1 MNLITPKIDKRSFQA
16 LLRQAQALAPFYTP
30 VIPEQPGRIPEQ
42 PGWIPGQPGE
52 PGQALL
58 NIYLHLQEQVL
69 GRLNRAPD
77 KNFVAFLD
85 MMGFKLL
92 PAQSAQAAV
101 TFTLAN
107 GTTEHVLVPQG
118 TLLSGQAAGGEAIF
132 QTQQDLLVTPA
143 ILQQVFSYDA
153 SRDSIHEHKQS
164 DKEPIPFTV
173 FDGENKQEHS
183 LYLGH
188 ADLFNQKKTTKI
200 EVEFILAEPASD
212 GSNLAMLWE
221 YFDGDRWAIITRFD
235 RDRKTGKFN
244 DQDGTG
250 LLTRSG
256 VMVLTK
262 GNTGEIAETE
272 VGGVKTRWIRCRI
285 VSGLPRAA
293 SIRLPVINNVRIGVN
308 PIAAFTPDLAFSN
321 DIPLNLEEIK
331 LSMEAISAD
340 LKFAQDSPDQ
350 TRKIIHLQNP
360 GGALI
365 VGDFLLLD
373 NTFDGVEIRE
383 ITAINN
389 GDITLNEVL
398 RFRYDTTSTV
408 SLHTALRPGGTLVK
422 VKSLEGV
429 EVSENSKVSLFHRG
443 QKEDAD
449 LTGISS
455 NKTDLTL
462 VRGVN
467 AASKPFYIKG
477 DAIKVTPKIKPFGE
491 LPQVFDAFYI
501 ASDEAFSKKGAEVT
515 LKIDSELHKPE
526 PPNPVPT
533 DFQTKIKAAI
543 EKLNP
548 VLSWEYW
555 NGKSWRGIRVTD
567 TTNRFLKEGSR
578 TISFTC
584 PDNIEKVEA
593 NGEEKFWIR
602 ARIIDGDYGREILIE
617 PKGAGTEVDI
627 KKGHIYFPIISDL
640 KIDYK
645 TVREGPLECL
655 TLNNLN
661 FENHTE
667 DAIDENRVF
676 APFAV
681 LPEQFPGLF
690 LGFDKAL
697 TGGPLKILF
706 DVEEQF
712 PDQDE
717 RLKMPWFYW
726 NGTDWAQLNVVDET
740 ENLTRIG
747 LLEFVTGR
755 NFARRTLFGKEQFWL
770 KASVVEGSHPKPP
783 RIKSIHPNTTYALQA
798 DVANNELA
806 GSSNGTGNQEFTLQH
821 PLVISQ
827 RVFVREPFPPDEE
840 EQQAIRKEEGKDA
853 IREKKNEF
861 GETVETLV
869 TWHEVEDFDE
879 SGAKSRHYTIDRRLG
894 KIKFGDGTRGL
905 VPPVGADNIIVS
917 YTFGGGKNGNVPV
930 AAISGLKSAVPFVN
944 AVTNPLAAD
953 GGSETETLESVLV
966 SAPLRLKNRGRAV
979 TPEDFESLAKSVS
992 RKVARAKCLP
1002 NIDGNKDEAPG
1013 WVTVMIVPDS
1023 DGAKPQPSR
1032 LLLKVVTEGLEKLS
1046 ANAVA
1051 GPGHIHVTGP
1061 GYSEVIVEASV
1072 VPASLDKAAAVEAA
1086 VNGKLKKYIHPL
1098 TGGPHGTG
1106 WEFGREI
1113 CLSDIFA
1120 LIEGIED
1127 VDHVEKIVLRVN
1139 GKPYEGNV
1147 RLDKYSL
1154 PFSGEH
1160 EISITLGGARD
1171 SSDPCKVFK
1180 TECAEQKE
1188 IKLVECEEK
1197 KTEA

>member
-1 MNLITPKIDKRSFQA
+1 MNLITPKIDARGFQA
-16 LLRQAQALAPFYTP
+16 LLRQAQSLAPFYA
-30 VIPEQPGRIPEQ
+30 PEWIAGRQ
-42 PGWIPGQPGE
+42 GE

-69 GRLNRAPD
+69 GRLNRTPD

-92 PAQSAQAAV
+92 PAQPAQAGV

-107 GTTEHVLVPQG
+107 GTTEHVLVPRG

-143 ILQQVFSYDA
+143 ILQQVYSYDA

-188 ADLFNQKKTTKI
+188 ADLFNQKKPTKI
-200 EVEFILAEPASD
+200 EVEFILAELASD
-212 GSNLAMLWE
+212 GSNLTMLWE
-221 YFDGDRWAIITRFD
+221 YYDGDRWTIITRFD
-235 RDRKTGKFN
+235 RDRDTGEF
-244 DQDGTG
+244 DEQDGTR
-250 LLTRSG
+250 LLTKSG
-256 VMVLTK
+256 VMELTK

-272 VGGVKTRWIRCRI
+272 IGGVKNRWIRCRI
-285 VSGLPRAA
+285 VNGLPRVA
-293 SIRLPVINNVRIGVN
+293 SIRLPVINNVRIGIN
-308 PIAAFTPDLAFSN
+308 PIEAFAPDLAFSN
-321 DIPLNLEEIK
+321 DIPLNLEEIRI
-331 LSMEAISAD
+331 SMEAMSAN
-340 LKFAQDSPDQ
+340 LKFAQDSPDPLN
-350 TRKIIHLQNP
+350 RKIIHLQNP
-360 GGALI
+360 DGALI
-365 VGDFLLLD
+365 AGDFLLLD

-383 ITAINN
+383 IVTIDN

-408 SLHTALRPGGTLVK
+408 FLHTALRPDGTSVR

-429 EVSENSKVSLFHRG
+429 EVSANSKAALFHRG

-449 LTGISS
+449 LTGISPEVPP
-455 NKTDLTL
+455 NKTVLTIK
-462 VRGVN
+462 RKGN

-477 DAIKVTPKIKPFGE
+477 DVIRVTPKIKPFGE

-515 LKIDSELHKPE
+515 LKIDSELRKPDTRPKDLQAE
-526 PPNPVPT
+526 
-533 DFQTKIKAAI
+533 IK
-543 EKLNP
+543 KLTP

-567 TTNRFLKEGSR
+567 TTNRFLKDGSG

-584 PDNIEKVEA
+584 PDDIEKVEA

-617 PKGAGTEVDI
+617 PKPNGGAEVDI

-640 KIDYK
+640 KIEYK
-645 TVREGPLECL
+645 TVKEEPQKCL
-655 TLNNLN
+655 ALNNLN
-661 FENHTE
+661 LEDHTL
-667 DAIDENRVF
+667 DSIDESRVF
-676 APFAV
+676 APFAI
-681 LPEQFPGLF
+681 LPEQFPSLF

-706 DVEEQF
+706 DVDEQF
-712 PDQDE
+712 LDQDE

-726 NGTDWAQLNVVDET
+726 DGVDWAQLNVVDET

-747 LLEFVTGR
+747 LLKFVTGR
-755 NFARRTLFGKEQFWL
+755 NFARRKLFGKEQFWL

-798 DVANNELA
+798 DVASNELA
-806 GSSNGTGNQEFTLQH
+806 GSSDGTGNQEFTLQH

-827 RVFVREPFPPDEE
+827 RVFVRELFPPDEE

-853 IREKKNEF
+853 ITDKKNEF

-894 KIKFGDGTRGL
+894 KIKFGDGKRGL

-930 AAISGLKSAVPFVN
+930 NAISGLKSAVPFVN

-953 GGSETETLESVLV
+953 GGSETETLESVLA

-1002 NIDGNKDEAPG
+1002 NIDGNRDVAPG

-1061 GYSEVIVEASV
+1061 DYSEVIVEASV
-1072 VPASLDKAAAVEAA
+1072 VPASLDKAAAVETA
-1086 VNGKLKKYIHPL
+1086 VSGKLKKYIHPL

-1120 LIEGIED
+1120 LIESIED

-1171 SSDPCKVFK
+1171 GFDPCKAFK
-1180 TECAEQKE
+1180 TECAERQE
-1188 IKLVECEEK
+1188 IKLVACEEK
-1197 KTEA
+1197 ETKA